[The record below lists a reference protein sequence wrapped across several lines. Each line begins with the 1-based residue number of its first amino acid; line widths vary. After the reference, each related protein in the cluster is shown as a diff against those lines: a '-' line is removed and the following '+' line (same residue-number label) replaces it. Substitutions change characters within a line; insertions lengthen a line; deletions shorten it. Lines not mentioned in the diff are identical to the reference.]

1 MKASKATPTLAA
13 ILAIAALFCA
23 GCQHRQNRPDNA
35 DQDKASLLAAMD
47 SFETAWA
54 NGDFL
59 KVDSF
64 FTDNARRLHTE
75 PYVWNRKDI
84 TEFCRKKAAETAA
97 DPKPAPNNNWRKS
110 RKYLDIRAD
119 GNIGYDVFTTEQF
132 KALHIWEKQ
141 KDGSWKILFDM
152 GFLNQTS
159 QAENPA
165 LKH

>member
-1 MKASKATPTLAA
+1 MKATKATSTLAA

-35 DQDKASLLAAMD
+35 EKEKASLLAAMD
-47 SFETAWA
+47 SYETAWA

-59 KVDSF
+59 KVDTF
-64 FTDNARRLHTE
+64 FADNARRLHTE

-84 TEFCRKKAAETAA
+84 TEFCRQKAAETATN
-97 DPKPAPNNNWRKS
+97 PKPAPTNHWRKS
-110 RKYLDIRAD
+110 REYLDIRVE
-119 GNIGYDVFTTEQF
+119 GNIAYDVFTTEQF

-152 GFLNQTS
+152 GFLNQT
-159 QAENPA
+159 NPA
-165 LKH
+165 EPPAPKH